1 MQMIVKDINLD
12 MSTEEAQASMSANFL
27 KVFGKSG
34 MFSTGGVATML
45 GE

>member
-1 MQMIVKDINLD
+1 
-12 MSTEEAQASMSANFL
+12 MSANFS